1 MSRQKEETKHS
12 LTTGNLSTSNN
23 YINIVWL
30 PRTKSVNVITDVTS
44 ISERHDTMYK
54 LIMT

>member
-1 MSRQKEETKHS
+1 MSRQEEETKHS
-12 LTTGNLSTSNN
+12 QQEILVLSSNN

-54 LIMT
+54 LIIT